1 MAKRLLDLYRA
12 ERAFH
17 QINLEQQNM
26 RLLHARP
33 YIFAVDDFLSPDECK
48 LLIEKAESASLK
60 KQDFERAPGR
70 ARTSFGCIARNEEVS
85 GLRHR
90 IAHLARVELSQLQPL
105 KLTRYEAGQV
115 PVRPSAAPPPTA
127 TGIPTA
133 GYRNSTCT
141 RTRTEASNWAPSRIR
156 RTGGATVAAERV
168 EYQVRSA
175 DRSPALVPSGCPRL
189 VSVHSIGRKSC
200 RRAIPRLQPLHH
212 RLHVPQ

>member
-1 MAKRLLDLYRA
+1 MAKTQRLLDLYRA

-115 PVRPSAAPPPTA
+115 PVPLPPRRLPPPVFLLPATEIRHAHGRVQRRPTGRQAGSDGLVVRPWPPSAW
-127 TGIPTA
+127 
-133 GYRNSTCT
+133 ST
-141 RTRTEASNWAPSRIR
+141 RF
-156 RTGGATVAAERV
+156 AA
-168 EYQVRSA
+168 RS
-175 DRSPALVPSGCPRL
+175 
-189 VSVHSIGRKSC
+189 
-200 RRAIPRLQPLHH
+200 
-212 RLHVPQ
+212 